1 MINKKFEAFKLKQE
15 LKKSGKSF
23 EFLRKQL
30 NDFGEPSGEYFS
42 VGNIIGLYHE
52 ENGFV
57 SVSTGETTQY
67 RNRKQPRILCC
78 FEDVDELN
86 LLQGD
91 VVLINGKEF
100 MFSSVLNIQEWGI
113 IADIS
118 LEEVLDNASRG

>member
-1 MINKKFEAFKLKQE
+1 MINNKFEAFKLKQE

-23 EFLRKQL
+23 EFLRKQS
-30 NDFGEPSGEYFS
+30 NDFGEPSGEYFN
-42 VGNIIGLYHE
+42 VGNVTGLYHE

-67 RNRKQPRILCC
+67 RNRKQPRILCL
-78 FEDVDELN
+78 FEDVDGLN

-91 VVLINGKEF
+91 IVLINEKEF
-100 MFSSVLNIQEWGI
+100 SFSSVLNIQEWGI